1 MRPGFPKALAIRN
14 DVDCCCWLQN
24 HVQPSNDD
32 WNLKHEGTLH
42 AFGYVQA
49 SKKDRKYLSCS
60 PDMNIAVISESVRHL
75 FIYKKSYSSAPGLR
89 KRIGPQLQIGQQ
101 KLVALDGSHG
111 EILGLHVENEVIM
124 LLTENSILCLQ
135 LSEEE

>member
-14 DVDCCCWLQN
+14 DVDCCLWLQN
-24 HVQPSNDD
+24 QIQPGDD

-49 SKKDRKYLSCS
+49 SKKDRKYISCS
-60 PDMNIAVISESVRHL
+60 PDCSIAVICESLHHL
-75 FIYKKSYSSAPGLR
+75 FIYKKSYNSAPGLR
-89 KRIGPQLQIGQQ
+89 RRTGPQLQIGQQ
-101 KLVALDGSHG
+101 KLVALDGAHG
-111 EILGLHVENEVIM
+111 EIIGLQVENEAIV